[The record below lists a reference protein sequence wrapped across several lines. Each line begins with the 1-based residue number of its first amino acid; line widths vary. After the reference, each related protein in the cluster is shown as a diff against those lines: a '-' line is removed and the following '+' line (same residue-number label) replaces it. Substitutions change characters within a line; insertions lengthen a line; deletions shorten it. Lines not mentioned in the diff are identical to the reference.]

1 MPHTSLPFSL
11 ARSSKTKQVQS
22 RAAALVHGERGYRTA
37 CRDEEKPVED
47 NHHDTSASYSDELM
61 AAFKRKTQELCDETR
76 EQYEQR
82 LERQEAQH
90 ERQVQSLQR
99 QLREVVGSCVS
110 LVEHEQIVATTAQEQ
125 QRQLEEIR
133 RRHHSDMREL
143 EQRCDH
149 KWQAKVTAI
158 NKQREQEKSQ
168 LTQRIKQLEL
178 QQNEAAAEAKERE
191 LSELRWSEK
200 LEGAGREKADVER
213 RVDDAKNR
221 LEEACRII
229 VALKTRLRHHKRLA
243 RDLESQR
250 DKNSATRDEV
260 MQCKLAYA
268 ELKGDMDTRV
278 AGLERELAHALRTS
292 ADEKAN
298 TCTLQS
304 EVAGLRDQLQRQQ
317 CTVAELTAK
326 GTLSSEHHAVERKQ
340 LQMEVEALQ
349 RALQQEKQ
357 AVKEAA
363 TRLDETQQR
372 AAEAQLQHQTLV
384 QATEASLKR
393 QGQRLKQRVEQFKAV
408 VEKLHA
414 ENKQLGQEV
423 HNRDASTEAWA
434 RKLFRGN

>member
-1 MPHTSLPFSL
+1 
-11 ARSSKTKQVQS
+11 
-22 RAAALVHGERGYRTA
+22 
-37 CRDEEKPVED
+37 
-47 NHHDTSASYSDELM
+47 M

-76 EQYEQR
+76 ERCEQR

-99 QLREVVGSCVS
+99 QLRDVVGSCVS
-110 LVEHEQIVATTAQEQ
+110 LAEHEQILATTAQEQ

-133 RRHHSDMREL
+133 RRHHSEMREF
-143 EQRCDH
+143 EQRCDE
-149 KWQAKVTAI
+149 KWQAKMAAI
-158 NKQREQEKSQ
+158 KTQSEQEKSQ
-168 LTQRIKQLEL
+168 LTQRIEQLKL
-178 QQNEAAAEAKERE
+178 QQSEAAAEAKERD
-191 LSELRWSEK
+191 LAELRWSEK
-200 LEGAGREKADVER
+200 LEAAAREKAEVEK

-268 ELKGDMDTRV
+268 ELKGDTDSRV
-278 AGLERELAHALRTS
+278 ASLERELDHALR
-292 ADEKAN
+292 AVVDEKAN
-298 TCTLQS
+298 ARALQS

-317 CTVAELTAK
+317 CAAAELAAK
-326 GTLSSEHHAVERKQ
+326 GTLSVEHHASERKQ
-340 LQMEVEALQ
+340 LQKEVEALQ

-357 AVKEAA
+357 SVKEAA
-363 TRLDETQQR
+363 TRTHEMQQR
-372 AAEAQLQHQTLV
+372 AAETQLQHQTLV
-384 QATEASLKR
+384 QDLRTRLELQQATEASLKR
-393 QGQRLKQRVEQFKAV
+393 QGQRLRQRVEQSKAV

-414 ENKQLGQEV
+414 ENKQLGEEV

-434 RKLFRGN
+434 RKLFGGK